1 MLDLV
6 VIKVVVFSL
15 SLFSRISSA
24 SDESFTTTSD
34 VEAEKE
40 ELPGAEEKELLMLDK
55 LVLLL
60 NMAERNYQMDKI

>member
-40 ELPGAEEKELLMLDK
+40 ELPGAEENELLMLDK
-55 LVLLL
+55 LVL
-60 NMAERNYQMDKI
+60 